1 VRVGRRAKA
10 HAYFHH
16 YRVRAPRREI
26 HPNPAQG
33 TLACMHA
40 RSALFDIYGDHLRRR
55 GGMAPVA
62 VLVRLLAPLGVA
74 APAVR
79 TAISRMVR
87 QGWLVAATLPGG
99 PGYALTERAERRLDA
114 AYERIYRT
122 REQTWDGTWDLVLLE
137 PSPSRPARERIA
149 SGLAY
154 LGYAPV
160 RPGTWISPRR
170 CDELPALVAAEGAV
184 VERFSATCDGGGSA
198 LAARAWDLAAI
209 RDRYLAFEQQALTQ
223 VDTLNLDDERAYV
236 VRSTLVHEWRKLLFI
251 DPGLP
256 DALLPTGWDGARV
269 AARFDA
275 AAGALAPA
283 ADRFVTRCLG
293 AHPVEAR

>member
-1 VRVGRRAKA
+1 
-10 HAYFHH
+10 
-16 YRVRAPRREI
+16 
-26 HPNPAQG
+26 
-33 TLACMHA
+33 MHA
-40 RSALFDIYGDHLRRR
+40 RAALFDVYGDHLRRR
-55 GGMAPVA
+55 GGAAPVA
-62 VLVRLLAPLGVA
+62 VLVRLLDPLEVA

-87 QGWLVAATLPGG
+87 QGWLDPARLPGG

-122 REQTWDGTWDLVLLE
+122 REQAWDGGWDLVLLE
-137 PSPSRPARERIA
+137 PSRSRAARERLA
-149 SGLAY
+149 SGLGY

-170 CDELPALVAAEGAV
+170 SEELAALVAAEGAV
-184 VERFSATCDGGGSA
+184 VERFTATSDADGDA

-209 RDRYLAFEQQALTQ
+209 RDRYLAFEQQVQPLLDQ
-223 VDTLNLDDERAYV
+223 VGCLDLDDERAYV
-236 VRSTLVHEWRKLLFI
+236 VRSTLVHEWRKLLFV

-256 DALLPTGWDGARV
+256 AALLPAHWDGARV
-269 AARFDA
+269 AAQFDA
-275 AAGALAPA
+275 AAGTLAAA

-293 AHPVEAR
+293 AHPEEVR

>member
-1 VRVGRRAKA
+1 MSPN
-10 HAYFHH
+10 H
-16 YRVRAPRREI
+16 YRVRAPRQEI
-26 HPNPAQG
+26 PLTPAQG
-33 TLACMHA
+33 TLACVHA
-40 RSALFDIYGDHLRRR
+40 RSALFDVYGDHLSRR
-55 GGMAPVA
+55 GGAAPVA
-62 VLVRLLAPLGVA
+62 VLVRLLAPLEVA

-79 TAISRMVR
+79 TAVSRMVR
-87 QGWLVAATLPGG
+87 QGWLAAARLPGG

-122 REQTWDGTWDLVLLE
+122 REQAWDGGWDLVLLE
-137 PSPSRPARERIA
+137 PLRSRAARERIA

-170 CDELPALVAAEGAV
+170 CEELDALVAAEGTV
-184 VERFSATCDGGGSA
+184 VERFTATYDADGSA

-209 RDRYLAFEQQALTQ
+209 RARYLAFEQQVQPLLTQ
-223 VDTLNLDDERAYV
+223 VSTPDLDDERAYV
-236 VRSTLVHEWRKLLFI
+236 VRSTLVHEWRKLLFV

-256 DALLPTGWDGARV
+256 AALLPPDWDGARV